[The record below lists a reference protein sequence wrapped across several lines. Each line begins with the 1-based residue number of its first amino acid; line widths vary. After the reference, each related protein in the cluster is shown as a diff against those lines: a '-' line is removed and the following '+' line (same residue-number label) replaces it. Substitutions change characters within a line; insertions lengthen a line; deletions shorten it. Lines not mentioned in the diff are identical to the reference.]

1 MEDEYRFENLT
12 PDQVNRAKGL
22 YQSYGMS
29 SLPLNRGAEAFN
41 ALPVDQR
48 KRLFDVLQNSPE
60 ATPEAPPSQER
71 PVITE
76 VKIGE
81 RVFSF
86 GDQAPRKEP
95 SITDL
100 LAQRGIQSRD
110 ASFSDTIDPKTGEVI
125 PGFKPSSQIV
135 TVENLLERG
144 YQVRDAMPEAPYGEA
159 AKQGLRRGLLEG
171 GVTGLGIAGGIRA
184 GVALMP
190 YVASVAPA
198 AAPFTP
204 LAGGLAG
211 FAASLFA
218 ADEAEEALDTEE
230 LRPKDPRVQPLYE
243 GMRTFGG
250 FLGGGVTAYS
260 LPTATAQSGKIGKLL
275 GEMGDFARANP
286 HTYMA
291 REAVI
296 SAYAGLYGGSIVAL
310 LPPEQ
315 YPVAGPL
322 TRLVAEMGAGI
333 LSPGKIAFDAFM
345 VGRSGMSVKNERKA
359 AEAIRRVLE
368 GEGEDIKKVA
378 DELATAMADRPIDPK
393 TGLPVAL
400 TSAQLIDSRGLTMLE
415 RTLARN
421 NAAFSAETKEIGEQ
435 GLSLYNE
442 LLRRLKDSGDPNLVA
457 KAVRMEEA
465 HMQRNLQMAIDQAT
479 FIAADKA
486 AKLGLRSVK
495 DRAQIAL
502 ILEAELQKI
511 VDASRQT
518 QLELYTDSIAN
529 AFRVTK
535 KGRVVPVKVAGTNLT
550 QQYLELMSGY
560 DRPTKGTLEADYG
573 FVTSELRRLGL
584 DVKEAKRA
592 YTAGTKT
599 SDYMDFFRNKRQGTS
614 PALAEVDI
622 PEMRADRLIQLIS
635 DFRTRARDF
644 RGQGKA
650 ELAKNYTMLANA
662 ALEDLNKLDD
672 PVYAEARAFTKAFHD
687 VFSRTFAGELDDV
700 DTTGRLR
707 IPVETM
713 VSRTV
718 RGGADA
724 AYMRMKEITDAARFS
739 EKLLADRQS
748 VGVVNEA
755 YAREARAIKESLT
768 GVKDINPNDTRQVTN
783 IVFTPQE
790 RARGAKAVSL
800 SEFIKRTGGIA
811 DVGGELSAQDIT
823 NRTLPGLV
831 RRVQNV
837 GGRIIVPPDAGMDAV
852 RQRVFDAGYFP
863 GKTNY
868 NQITDDEIIS
878 ALRQDLFGN
887 KVWTVAVQEKLAPI
901 MGQREAIDDWASQG
915 ITADME
921 VDDIAEA
928 LLRSDEVARKQGR
941 PTTVPD
947 SLLDKVALERRP
959 AGGIDPDQIVNTV
972 LGAQQRM
979 LRSLAAETTEIRDGQ
994 RLINP
999 KKFQSFIE
1007 RNNDLIQELGL
1018 QQEFSDI
1025 LRAQQALDD
1034 VLDPA
1039 SKANYT
1045 LRGQKIL
1052 ADLLDNENPFDPV
1065 FNAISGNTPVRDMK
1079 ELLRTIYTSPM
1090 TAAEKAQAREG
1101 LKSILLDYAYQKAGG
1116 AENFKPSKYERALFG
1131 PLGESDRRVFPSLMS
1146 LMRQEGIITPEEFRN
1161 HKRMLD
1167 AQLNIERTM
1176 APGGKLVSEEMMP
1189 SAAMSTLEELY
1200 MTQIM
1205 ARIAGAANPGG
1216 PGSLSF
1222 AQRLIRRGERLFKQM
1237 PTQKQMAMLREAAKD
1252 PVLMEQLLRK
1262 DLTMQEKRSL
1272 ARRLVALVL
1281 SPGITSTSLQRYITA
1296 PSEEELAREQ
1306 QEERARKA
1314 ASRSSAVQDLQALP
1328 SNQTT
1333 DRLPRSRPPAPTT
1346 RGVPGLTPPA
1356 GGAPPAGGGGGAPP
1370 TSQSRMM
1377 LQQLFPNDA
1386 IMGAAAVQAGMPP
1399 MPG

>member
-22 YQSYGMS
+22 FQSYGMS
-29 SLPLNRGAEAFN
+29 PLPVNRGAEAFN

-48 KRLFDVLQNSPE
+48 KRLFDVLQAAPE
-60 ATPEAPPSQER
+60 EKPER
-71 PVITE
+71 PRANAPAITE

-86 GDQAPRKEP
+86 GDQPPEKEP

-100 LAQRGIQSRD
+100 LAQRGIQTKD
-110 ASFSDTIDPKTGEVI
+110 ASFSDTVDPKTGEVI
-125 PGFKPSSQIV
+125 PGFKPPSQIV

-171 GVTGLGIAGGIRA
+171 GVTGAGITGGIRA

-204 LAGGLAG
+204 AVTGLAG

-218 ADEAEEALDTEE
+218 QDAAEEELEK
-230 LRPKDPRVQPLYE
+230 LRPEDPRVQALYE

-250 FLGGGVTAYS
+250 FLGGGTIAYS
-260 LPTATAQSGKIGKLL
+260 LPTATEKSGKIGKLL

-296 SAYAGLYGGSIVAL
+296 GAYAGLYGGTAVAAF
-310 LPPEQ
+310 PPEE

-322 TRLVAEMGAGI
+322 VRLVAEMGAGI
-333 LSPGKIAFDAFM
+333 LSPGKVAFDAFM
-345 VGRSGMSVKNERKA
+345 VGRSGMTVKNERKA

-378 DELATAMADRPIDPK
+378 DELAAAMANRPIDPK
-393 TGLPVAL
+393 TGLPVPL

-465 HMQRNLQMAIDQAT
+465 HLQRNLQMAIDQAT

-486 AKLGLRSVK
+486 AKFGLRSVK
-495 DRAQIAL
+495 DRAQIAQ

-518 QLELYTDSIAN
+518 QLELYTNSIAN

-560 DRPTKGTLEADYG
+560 DRPTRGTLEADYG

-584 DVKEAKRA
+584 DIKEAKRA

-599 SDYMDFFRNKRQGTS
+599 LDYMDFFRNKRQGTS
-614 PALAEVDI
+614 PALAEVEI

-662 ALEDLNKLDD
+662 ALEDLNQLDD
-672 PVYAEARAFTKAFHD
+672 PIYAEARAFTKAFHD

-748 VGVVNEA
+748 VSVVNEA

-783 IVFTPQE
+783 IAFTPQE
-790 RARGAKAVSL
+790 RARGARAVSL

-811 DVGGELSAQDIT
+811 DVGGELAAQDIT
-823 NRTLPGLV
+823 NKTLPGLV

-863 GKTNY
+863 GKTDY
-868 NQITDDEIIS
+868 TQITDDEIIS

-887 KVWTVAVQEKLAPI
+887 KVWTIRVQEKLSPI
-901 MGQREAIDDWASQG
+901 MGQREAIDSWAAQG

-921 VDDIAEA
+921 VDDIAET
-928 LLRSDEVARKQGR
+928 LLRADEVARREGR
-941 PTTVPD
+941 STTVSD

-959 AGGIDPDQIVNTV
+959 ASGIDPSEIINTV

-999 KKFQSFIE
+999 KKFQAFVE

-1079 ELLRTIYTSPM
+1079 ELLRTIYTSPL

-1101 LKSILLDYAYQKAGG
+1101 LKAILLDYAYQKAGG
-1116 AENFKPSKYERALFG
+1116 AENFKPSKYEKALFG

-1161 HKRMLD
+1161 HKRLLD

-1176 APGGKLVSEEMMP
+1176 APGGKLVPEEMMP
-1189 SAAMSTLEELY
+1189 SGAMSTLEELY
-1200 MTQIM
+1200 ITQIT
-1205 ARIAGAANPGG
+1205 ARIAGQVNPGG

-1272 ARRLVALVL
+1272 ARRLLSLIL
-1281 SPGITSTSLQRYITA
+1281 SPGIIANSLQRYITA
-1296 PSEEELAREQ
+1296 PSEEELARER
-1306 QEERARKA
+1306 QEEQARKA
-1314 ASRSSAVQDLQALP
+1314 ANRSTASQDFQALP
-1328 SNQTT
+1328 SNQPT

-1399 MPG
+1399 MSG